1 MHQAVGSCCCI
12 PKADSPVVAG
22 SYDVVSVG
30 GKEDAIAGSIL
41 VSMGLWGQ
49 GGANMDARVGW
60 WWEDTHCIIGV

>member
-1 MHQAVGSCCCI
+1 M
-12 PKADSPVVAG
+12 AG

-30 GKEDAIAGSIL
+30 GKEDAVAGSIL